1 MEEEEE
7 EEKHKEKTVSLH
19 VVVFPWLAMG
29 HLIPF
34 FHLSKLIAQKGHRV
48 SFISTPRNLLRL
60 PKIPSQ
66 SPLSSLIT
74 LVPLPLPHVENL
86 PDDAESSADVPYHKQ
101 QLLKKAF
108 DLLELPLAAFLKSS
122 APDWVV
128 YDYAS
133 HWLPP
138 LAAELGV
145 SRAFFCCFNAAC
157 MAVVGPPS
165 LVIDGQDSRSKTE
178 DFTVV
183 PPWIPFESDMAFR
196 YHEVAKYVH
205 ENESGTPDTVR
216 FGIAIRDSDVVLM
229 RSSDEFEPEWFEL
242 LRELYGKSKPVLP
255 VGFLPPLV
263 EDIYTG
269 VKEWLDEQK
278 VNSVVYVALGTE
290 ATLSHEELT
299 ELALGLELSGL
310 PFLWVLRDSPGST
323 QSVSEMLPHG
333 FVERVKDRGVVHFGW
348 APQVWILSHD
358 SVGGFLTHCGWNS
371 MIEGLGFGRVLILF
385 PMLND
390 QGLNARLANSKGLGV
405 EIPRNELD
413 GSFTRDS
420 VAEFVRLAMLDDSG
434 ESLRTRVKELKGM
447 FGDRNSNIRLE
458 NEFIC
463 FLEENRPYKLAQDK
477 ITLDK

>member
-1 MEEEEE
+1 MEEQE
-7 EEKHKEKTVSLH
+7 KEKEKQRLH
-19 VVVFPWLAMG
+19 LVVFPWLAMG

-34 FHLSKLIAQKGHRV
+34 FHLSKLIAQKGHKV
-48 SFISTPRNLLRL
+48 SFISTPRNLQRL
-60 PKIPSQ
+60 PKIPPHS
-66 SPLSSLIT
+66 SLSSLIT

-86 PDDAESSADVPYHKQ
+86 PDDAESSNDVPYNKQ

-108 DLLELPLAAFLKSS
+108 DLLESPMADFLESS

-138 LAAELGV
+138 LAAKLGV
-145 SRAFFCCFNAAC
+145 SRAYFCLFTAAC
-157 MAVVGPPS
+157 MAVIGPPS
-165 LVIDGQDSRSKTE
+165 LLIDGQDKRTKTE

-183 PPWIPFESDMAFR
+183 SPWIPFKSDMAFR

-216 FGIAIRDSDVVLM
+216 FGIAVRDSDVVLM
-229 RSSDEFEPEWFEL
+229 RSSEEFEPEWFEL
-242 LRELYGKSKPVLP
+242 LRELYGRSIPVLP

-263 EDIYTG
+263 EEKPTR
-269 VKEWLDEQK
+269 VKDWLDEQR

-290 ATLSHEELT
+290 ATLSQGELT
-299 ELALGLELSGL
+299 ELALGLERSGL
-310 PFLWVLRDSPGST
+310 PFFWVLRDPPEST
-323 QSVSEMLPHG
+323 RAVSEMLPDG
-333 FVERVKDRGVVHFGW
+333 FLERVRDRGMVHFGW

-371 MIEGLGFGRVLILF
+371 MIEGLGFGKVLILF

-390 QGLNARLANSKGLGV
+390 QGLNARLANGKGLGV

-413 GSFTRDS
+413 GSFTRDA
-420 VAEFVRLAMLDDSG
+420 VAEFVRLAMVEEEG
-434 ESLRTRVKELKGM
+434 EMVRRRVKEIKGI
-447 FGDRNSNIRLE
+447 FGDRNRNSRLE

-463 FLEENRPYKLAQDK
+463 FLEENRPNKLA
-477 ITLDK
+477 